1 MILKLIMPFIFFS
14 LISALRKYVQSGL
27 SKYNI
32 KQRKDENMILCQKCE
47 TYVHESIIY
56 KKSGRKFCS
65 KRCSNL

>member
-14 LISALRKYVQSGL
+14 LISALRKYVESGL
-27 SKYNI
+27 SKHNI
-32 KQRKDENMILCQKCE
+32 RQRKGENMILCQKCG
-47 TYVHESIIY
+47 TYVHESIIH

>member
-1 MILKLIMPFIFFS
+1 MILKLIMPLIFFA
-14 LISALRKYVQSGL
+14 LISALRVYIQSGL

-32 KQRKDENMILCQKCE
+32 KQRKCENMILCQECG
-47 TYVHESIIY
+47 TYVHESIIH